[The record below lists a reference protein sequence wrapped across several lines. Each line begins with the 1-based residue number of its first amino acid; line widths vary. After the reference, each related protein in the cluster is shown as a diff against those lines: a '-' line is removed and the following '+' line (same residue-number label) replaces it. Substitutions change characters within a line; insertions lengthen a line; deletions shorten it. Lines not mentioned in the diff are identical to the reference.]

1 MVLTGAL
8 VKAVVGL
15 VAVAGVTTAVVVV
28 ASSDGPDEAI
38 VTRVVD
44 GDTIDVT
51 VGGSEQRVRL
61 LNIDTPESV
70 DPDRP
75 VECLAPEATAF
86 LEELLPSGTPVRLE
100 YDEVRT
106 DRYDRT
112 LAGVFTAAG
121 ALVNAEIARAGLA
134 SVVVFDDNVRF
145 LPPVEEAQAQAEA
158 AGVGLYSADVE
169 CTIPAQV
176 AALEAV
182 PAVVDPAEDA
192 RSIDFTVAAAEVTAF
207 IDAADRL
214 DHSITDAARPA
225 LAVFDQRDRERFTQR
240 VEAVR
245 APARTQRSTLQT
257 TASRKQEAERIEA
270 ARVAEE
276 ARQAEQARVEA
287 EAAEAREAEERRRR
301 AEERER
307 DRAPAPRPSPP
318 SGGGGGGGDGGSSSG
333 GGSYPGYTGPRC
345 YEPGGLV
352 WHPC

>member
-15 VAVAGVTTAVVVV
+15 VAVAGVTTTVVVV
-28 ASSDGPDEAI
+28 ASSGGPDEAI
-38 VTRVVD
+38 VSRVVD

-86 LEELLPSGTPVRLE
+86 LEELLPNGTPVRLE

-134 SVVVFDDNVRF
+134 AVVVFDDNVRF
-145 LPPVEEAQAQAEA
+145 LPPVEEARAEAEA

-182 PAVVDPAEDA
+182 PAVADPAADA
-192 RSIDFTVAAAEVTAF
+192 TSSAFTVAANTESILVS
-207 IDAADRL
+207 AADRL
-214 DHSITDAARPA
+214 LVLVRDTARPA
-225 LAVFDQRDRERFTQR
+225 LAVFEQADRLQFADR
-240 VEAVR
+240 VDEVRGAAVTR
-245 APARTQRSTLQT
+245 RTDLHRI
-257 TASRKQEAERIEA
+257 AAERRAAEEAEA

-307 DRAPAPRPSPP
+307 DRAPVPSPP
-318 SGGGGGGGDGGSSSG
+318 NGGGGSSGGGSGSGG

>member
-15 VAVAGVTTAVVVV
+15 VAVAGVTTAVVV
-28 ASSDGPDEAI
+28 ATSGGPDEAI

-51 VGGSEQRVRL
+51 VGGTEHRVRL

-75 VECLAPEATAF
+75 VECLALEATAF
-86 LEELLPSGTPVRLE
+86 LEDLLPSGTPVRLE

-134 SVVVFDDNVRF
+134 AVVVFDDNVRF
-145 LPPVEEAQAQAEA
+145 LPPVEEARAEAEA

-169 CTIPAQV
+169 CTLPAQV

-182 PAVVDPAEDA
+182 PAVAAPPAA
-192 RSIDFTVAAAEVTAF
+192 ATSSAFTVAVNTESILVS
-207 IDAADRL
+207 AADRL
-214 DHSITDAARPA
+214 LVLVRDTTRPA
-225 LAVFDQRDRERFTQR
+225 LAVFEQSARLRFADRVDE
-240 VEAVR
+240 VR
-245 APARTQRSTLQT
+245 AAAAARRAELQG
-257 TASRKQEAERIEA
+257 TAGVRLAAEQAEA
-270 ARVAEE
+270 ARIAEE
-276 ARQAEQARVEA
+276 ARQAEQARAEA

-301 AEERER
+301 AEER
-307 DRAPAPRPSPP
+307 DRASAPSPP
-318 SGGGGGGGDGGSSSG
+318 SSGGSSSG
-333 GGSYPGYTGPRC
+333 GDTYTGKRC
-345 YEPGGLV
+345 YEPGGV
-352 WHPC
+352 VYRPC